1 MFRSFCMGK
10 KDNDREIQVNLAKTI
25 DKCTWQCYN
34 EDMTRKLGDYKWR
47 VFIMNKDEI
56 LAKSRAE
63 NKNKDV
69 YEQEVLNQASRSAVV
84 VQMALATIFFVTQI
98 FAGGGT
104 NWGLWAIVFSA
115 NMTINWV
122 KYIKLR
128 RKYELVIAIAY
139 AILVSVMSGY
149 HIYNLVVSSTI

>member
-1 MFRSFCMGK
+1 
-10 KDNDREIQVNLAKTI
+10 
-25 DKCTWQCYN
+25 
-34 EDMTRKLGDYKWR
+34 
-47 VFIMNKDEI
+47 MNKDEI

-69 YEQEVLNQASRSAVV
+69 YEQEVLKQASRSAVV
-84 VQMALATIFFVTQI
+84 VQMSFAMLFFVTQI
-98 FAGGGT
+98 MAGGGI

-128 RKYELVIAIAY
+128 RNYELAIAISY
-139 AILVSVMSGY
+139 TVLVLVMSGY
-149 HIYNLVVSSTI
+149 YIYNLITSSTIL

>member
-1 MFRSFCMGK
+1 
-10 KDNDREIQVNLAKTI
+10 
-25 DKCTWQCYN
+25 
-34 EDMTRKLGDYKWR
+34 
-47 VFIMNKDEI
+47 MNKDEI

-69 YEQEVLNQASRSAVV
+69 YEQEVLKQASRSAVV
-84 VQMALATIFFVTQI
+84 VQMSFATLFFVTQI
-98 FAGGGT
+98 MTGGGI

-128 RKYELVIAIAY
+128 RNYELLIAISYTVLVLVISLPKLLVHGLQRQSLKQSAL
-139 AILVSVMSGY
+139 AEMVGVSRNTISSIETGQFNPTAKLALILCIALDKKFEELFY
-149 HIYNLVVSSTI
+149 F